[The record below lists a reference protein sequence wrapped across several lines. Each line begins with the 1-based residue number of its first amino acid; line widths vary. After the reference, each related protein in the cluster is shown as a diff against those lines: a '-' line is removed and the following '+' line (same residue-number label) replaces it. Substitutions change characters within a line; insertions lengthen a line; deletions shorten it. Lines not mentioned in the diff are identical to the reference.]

1 MLQSN
6 LQELIFLV
14 EQSALTMRMT
24 EDNPSVEAEAEA
36 EEVAV
41 VVAASEA
48 VTEAASEAETEAAV
62 LDEEVVVEAVEAVA
76 HFTRSL
82 AASLVSLERK

>member
-6 LQELIFLV
+6 LQELTFLV
-14 EQSALTMRMT
+14 EQSALTTRMT
-24 EDNPSVEAEAEA
+24 EDNRSVEAEADSEA

-41 VVAASEA
+41 VVAASEVA
-48 VTEAASEAETEAAV
+48 TGAAV
-62 LDEEVVVEAVEAVA
+62 VDEEVVVEAVEAVA

-82 AASLVSLERK
+82 AASLVSLGRK